1 MPVRNTLPK
10 RLLWVEGKD
19 DSALVQSLCKNQQ
32 VPEVFLI
39 EDRQGFRNVLK
50 GLGVELRRRG
60 LERFGIVVDA
70 NGDVDARWASI
81 RNILLSEG
89 YPEAPD
95 SPAPDGTILSA
106 PGRARVGAWLMP
118 DNASPGMLEDFA
130 ARLIPADDYLWAR
143 AAEVVD
149 GIPDEH
155 RRFAAGHRSKA
166 VVHTWLAW
174 QETPGSPMGQAIG
187 QGSLPATAPDALR
200 FVAWL
205 RRLMIDDMPDP
216 P

>member
-1 MPVRNTLPK
+1 MSFQFSGWTSTPAIELEYRVVSRQAFSSSLAHFRRVYVVVLLGFAILLPAT
-10 RLLWVEGKD
+10 GP
-19 DSALVQSLCKNQQ
+19 AIASLR
-32 VPEVFLI
+32 EYA
-39 EDRQGFRNVLK
+39 
-50 GLGVELRRRG
+50 
-60 LERFGIVVDA
+60 GIVVDA